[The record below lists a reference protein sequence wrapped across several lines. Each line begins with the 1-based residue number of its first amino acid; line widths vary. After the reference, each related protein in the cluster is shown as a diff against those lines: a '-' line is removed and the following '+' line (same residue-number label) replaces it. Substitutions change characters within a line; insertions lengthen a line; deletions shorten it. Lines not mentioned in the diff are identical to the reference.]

1 MCALLMVRMMRMIIT
16 SIIII
21 ITIADICH
29 FCCANRAKI
38 LRSLCEQYTVLKKV
52 HLLIT
57 ITITIITIT
66 FITITITTITII
78 TIIIGEATLLV
89 NCPTQQSLHTQMKR
103 KYSTVMCYHSLNH
116 HQHLVCQTSNV
127 ILFWFVGNSGKLRR
141 KKAFVFLFHRRRMS
155 TGTLAPKQSR
165 ACPREDVMLR
175 SSAKRGQVA
184 TTCCFARQK

>member
-1 MCALLMVRMMRMIIT
+1 MCALLMVRMMTMIST

-29 FCCANRAKI
+29 ICCAKRAKI

-52 HLLIT
+52 HLLMMLIIT
-57 ITITIITIT
+57 TINQIYITIIIIT

-103 KYSTVMCYHSLNH
+103 KYSTVMCYYSHNH
-116 HQHLVCQTSNV
+116 HQHLV
-127 ILFWFVGNSGKLRR
+127 
-141 KKAFVFLFHRRRMS
+141 
-155 TGTLAPKQSR
+155 
-165 ACPREDVMLR
+165 
-175 SSAKRGQVA
+175 
-184 TTCCFARQK
+184 